1 MIDFLSKPE
10 GVAAIAALFSAIATG
25 FAVWAAIEGPKKAA
39 ELAEKLRSQ
48 GDSHAER
55 RRAKLNVFA
64 ILMANRAAYWV
75 GEALHAFNLI
85 DVVFNDNKEVRSA
98 WAEMYLALNT
108 RNVPEHTMGEKMRV
122 LLGAMAKDLGLADEL
137 RTDDFGRVYSS
148 TAAAE
153 ERLVTDLQRKKALD
167 SLTGNTSPSANTA
180 GTQSLSSMFPPK
192 PD

>member
-1 MIDFLSKPE
+1 MIESLLKPE
-10 GVAAIAALFSAIATG
+10 AIAAIAAVFSAIATG

-39 ELAEKLRSQ
+39 ALAETLRSQ

-64 ILMANRAAYWV
+64 VLMANRAAFWV

-85 DVVFNDNKEVRSA
+85 DVVFNDSKEVRSA

-108 RNVPEHTMGEKMRV
+108 KNIPDHTMDEKMRV

-153 ERLVTDLQRKKALD
+153 ERLVADLQRKKALD
-167 SLTGNTSPSANTA
+167 SLTGDTPPSANTA
-180 GTQSLSSMFPPK
+180 GTQSLNDMFPPK